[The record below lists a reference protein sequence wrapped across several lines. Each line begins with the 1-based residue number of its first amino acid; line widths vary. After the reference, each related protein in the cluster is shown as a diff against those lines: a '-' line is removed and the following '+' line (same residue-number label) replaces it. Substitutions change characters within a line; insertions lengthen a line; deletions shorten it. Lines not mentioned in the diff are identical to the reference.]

1 RPRGHHAGAG
11 LMATAGTTRLRLTI
25 VGVVVISLF
34 AALLTRLWY
43 LQVLDAPTFV
53 EAAKR
58 NEVRILCEPAPRGR
72 IRDRTGEVIVDNE
85 LTTAVTVSKKTV
97 HDQPQ
102 TLPRLSALLGAQ
114 AFPVAELQKR
124 LDDPRY
130 SNLKPV
136 PVAFG
141 VPTEKVIFMKEN
153 SETFPGVDAVPLA
166 SRRYPLGRL
175 ASHVVGTV
183 GPITQKELDKAQ
195 AQKRPQDG
203 LVDPVDECR
212 GYKDNDEIGKTGVEA
227 SFDGQ
232 LRGKPGVVALEVD
245 RKNKVLAERRLAE
258 PVQGDDVWLT
268 IDAKLQATAEES
280 VKLGLAQARTKR
292 FTNTDPRFLR
302 APGGS
307 AVVVDVTDGA
317 VLAMASYPDFAPSDF
332 VGGISTLA
340 FQAYNDNPDKPLTNR
355 AIQGLYPPASTFKL
369 PSSLAGLVK
378 GVIPSPETRYNDTG
392 VYRIPPPCSGKCD
405 FQNAGKT
412 PHGAVNLR
420 EALALSSDTYFYD
433 VGARFWIGR
442 NTYGPTAIQDTAR
455 QLGLGQ
461 RTGIRLASEA
471 EGRVSD
477 PEVRKR
483 LNEKQPKAFPDA
495 KWFIGDNVITAIGQG
510 ETVVTPLQLAMEY
523 ATFAN
528 GGTLYQAR
536 IAAQVSTPDDPTGAA
551 AIQLGPI
558 TRSTMPLPPEVHDPI
573 AQGLRGA
580 VTSSFGTASG
590 AFAGYSG
597 IPVAGKTGT
606 AQQPGDQQDTAI
618 FASFGPIEAPRYAVS
633 VVLEEAGYGGTT
645 AAPVAR
651 RLWEQLSGKPPG
663 ELRATDSPD

>member
-1 RPRGHHAGAG
+1 
-11 LMATAGTTRLRLTI
+11 MATTGTPQLRLTI
-25 VGVVVISLF
+25 VGVVVVSLF

-58 NEVRILCEPAPRGR
+58 NEVRILCVPAPRGR
-72 IRDRTGEVIVDNE
+72 VRDRNGVVIVDNE

-97 HDQPQ
+97 AERPE
-102 TLPRLSALLGAQ
+102 TLPRLSALLGA
-114 AFPVAELQKR
+114 AENPVAELEKR
-124 LDDPRY
+124 LSDPRY

-141 VPTEKVIFMKEN
+141 VSTEKVIFMREN
-153 SETFPGVDAVPLA
+153 SLTFPGVDAVPLA
-166 SRRYPLGRL
+166 SRRYPLGKL

-183 GPITQKELDKAQ
+183 GPITKRELDRLRAEK
-195 AQKRPQDG
+195 PPPTG
-203 LVDPVDECR
+203 LIDPVDECR
-212 GYKDNDEIGKTGVEA
+212 VHKENDEIGKTGVEA
-227 SFDGQ
+227 SFDNE

-268 IDAKLQATAEES
+268 IDSKLQATAEES
-280 VKLGLAQARTKR
+280 LKLGLARAKERR
-292 FTNTDPRFLR
+292 FTNEAPRFLR

-317 VLAMASYPDFAPSDF
+317 VLAMASFPDFAPADF
-332 VGGISTLA
+332 VGGISTVA

-369 PSSLAGLVK
+369 PSSVAGLVK
-378 GVIPSPETRYNDTG
+378 GVIPSPDFRYYDRG
-392 VYRIPPPCSGKCD
+392 FYEIPPPCSGKCE
-405 FQNAGKT
+405 FQNARRT

-420 EALALSSDTYFYD
+420 EALVVSSDTYFYD
-433 VGARFWIGR
+433 VGAKFWIGR
-442 NTYGPTAIQDTAR
+442 NTYGATAIQDTAR
-455 QLGLGQ
+455 QFGLGQ

-477 PEVRKR
+477 PNVRKR
-483 LNEKQPKAFPDA
+483 LNEKSPKAFPDP

-536 IAAQVSTPDDPTGAA
+536 IAGQVTTPDDPTGAA
-551 AIQLGPI
+551 GFQLAPV
-558 TRSTMPLPPEVHDPI
+558 TRSTMPLPPELRDPI
-573 AQGLRGA
+573 HQGLRGA
-580 VTSSFGTASG
+580 VTSSYGTAAP
-590 AFAGYSG
+590 AFAGYTG
-597 IPVAGKTGT
+597 LPVAGKTGT
-606 AQQPGDQQDTAI
+606 AQQPGIQQDTAI
-618 FASFGPIEAPRYAVS
+618 FASYGPADAPRYAMA
-633 VVLEEAGYGGTT
+633 VVLEEGGFGGTT
-645 AAPVAR
+645 AAPVSR
-651 RLWEQLSGKPPG
+651 RVWEHLSGKPPG
-663 ELRATDSPD
+663 DVRAAESAD

>member
-1 RPRGHHAGAG
+1 MPASS
-11 LMATAGTTRLRLTI
+11 TPQLRLTI
-25 VGVVVISLF
+25 VGVVVVSLF

-72 IRDRTGEVIVDNE
+72 IRDRNGLVIVDNE

-97 HDQPQ
+97 AERPE
-102 TLPRLSALLGAQ
+102 TLPRLSALLGSTEH
-114 AFPVAELQKR
+114 PVEELQKR

-141 VPTEKVIFMKEN
+141 VSTEKVIFMREN
-153 SETFPGVDAVPLA
+153 SLAFPGVDAVPLA
-166 SRRYPLGRL
+166 SRRYPLGKL

-183 GPITQKELDKAQ
+183 GPITKRELDRLRADK
-195 AQKRPQDG
+195 PPTNG
-203 LVDPVDECR
+203 LDPVEECR
-212 GYKDNDEIGKTGVEA
+212 DYKENDEIGKTGIEA
-227 SFDGQ
+227 SFDGE

-245 RKNKVLAERRLAE
+245 RKNKVLAERRLAD

-268 IDAKLQATAEES
+268 IDSSLQNTAEES
-280 VKLGLAQARTKR
+280 LRLGLSRARERR
-292 FTNTDPRFLR
+292 FTNEDPRMLR

-317 VLAMASYPDFAPSDF
+317 VLAMASVPDFAPADF
-332 VGGISTLA
+332 VGGISTVA

-369 PSSLAGLVK
+369 PTSVAGLVK
-378 GVIPSPETRYNDTG
+378 GVIPSPDFRYYDRG
-392 VYRIPPPCSGKCD
+392 FYEIPRPCSGRCE
-405 FQNAGKT
+405 FQNAGRT

-420 EALALSSDTYFYD
+420 EALVVSSDTYFYD
-433 VGARFWIGR
+433 VGAKFWIGR

-455 QLGLGQ
+455 QFGLGQ

-477 PEVRKR
+477 PNVRKR
-483 LNEKQPKAFPDA
+483 LNERSPKAFPDA
-495 KWFIGDNVITAIGQG
+495 RWFIGDNVITAIGQG

-536 IAAQVSTPDDPTGAA
+536 IAGQVTTPDDPTGAA
-551 AIQLGPI
+551 AFQLGPV
-558 TRSTMPLPPEVHDPI
+558 TRSTMALPPEVRDPI
-573 AQGLRGA
+573 HQGLRGA
-580 VTSSFGTASG
+580 VASASGTAAP
-590 AFAGYSG
+590 AFAGYTG
-597 IPVAGKTGT
+597 IPIAGKTGT
-606 AQQPGDQQDTAI
+606 AQQPKPQMDTAI
-618 FASFGPIEAPRYAVS
+618 FASYGPFDAPRYAMS
-633 VVLEEAGYGGTT
+633 VVLEEAGFGGTT
-645 AAPVAR
+645 AAPVSR
-651 RLWEQLSGKPPG
+651 RIWEHLSGKPPG
-663 ELRATDSPD
+663 EVRSVDSRD

>member
-1 RPRGHHAGAG
+1 
-11 LMATAGTTRLRLTI
+11 MATGGATQLRLTV

-72 IRDRTGEVIVDNE
+72 IRDRNGLVIVDNE

-97 HDQPQ
+97 AERPE
-102 TLPRLSALLGAQ
+102 TLPRLSALLGSAGH
-114 AFPVAELQKR
+114 PVAELQKR

-141 VPTEKVIFMKEN
+141 VSTEKVIFMREN
-153 SETFPGVDAVPLA
+153 SLTFPGVDAVPLA
-166 SRRYPLGRL
+166 SRRYPLGKL

-183 GPITQKELDKAQ
+183 GPITKRELDRLRADE
-195 AQKRPQDG
+195 PPNNG
-203 LVDPVDECR
+203 LDPVEECR
-212 GYKDNDEIGKTGVEA
+212 DYKENDEIGKTGVEA
-227 SFDGQ
+227 SFDAE

-245 RKNKVLAERRLAE
+245 RKGKVLTERRLAD

-268 IDAKLQATAEES
+268 IDSRLQATAEES
-280 VKLGLAQARTKR
+280 LKLGLARARERR
-292 FTNTDPRFLR
+292 FTNDDPRFLR

-317 VLAMASYPDFAPSDF
+317 VLAMASAPDFAPADF
-332 VGGISTLA
+332 VGGISTVA
-340 FQAYNDNPDKPLTNR
+340 FQAYNDDPNKPLTNR

-369 PSSLAGLVK
+369 PTSLAGLVK
-378 GVIPSPETRYNDTG
+378 GVIPSPDFRYYDKG
-392 VYRIPPPCSGKCD
+392 FYEIPPPCSGRCD
-405 FQNAGKT
+405 FQNAGRT

-420 EALALSSDTYFYD
+420 EALVVSSDTYFYD
-433 VGARFWIGR
+433 VGAKFWIGR
-442 NTYGPTAIQDTAR
+442 NTYGATAIQDTAR
-455 QLGLGQ
+455 QFGLGQ

-483 LNEKQPKAFPDA
+483 LNERQPKAFPSSR
-495 KWFIGDNVITAIGQG
+495 WFIGDNVITAIGQG

-536 IAAQVSTPDDPTGAA
+536 IAGQVTTPDDPTGAV
-551 AIQLGPI
+551 GF
-558 TRSTMPLPPEVHDPI
+558 PLPPVTKSTMGLPPELRDPI
-573 AQGLRGA
+573 HQGLRGA
-580 VTSSFGTASG
+580 VASAYGTAAP
-590 AFAGYSG
+590 AFAGYTG
-597 IPVAGKTGT
+597 IPIAGKTGT
-606 AQQPGDQQDTAI
+606 AQQPKPQMDTAL
-618 FASFGPIEAPRYAVS
+618 FASYGPADAPRYAMS
-633 VVLEEAGYGGTT
+633 VVLEEGGFGGTT
-645 AAPVAR
+645 AAPISR
-651 RLWEQLSGKPPG
+651 RIWEHLSGKPVSDVKAV
-663 ELRATDSPD
+663 ESSD

>member
-1 RPRGHHAGAG
+1 MASTGAPQ
-11 LMATAGTTRLRLTI
+11 LRLTI
-25 VGVVVISLF
+25 VGVVVVSLF

-72 IRDRTGEVIVDNE
+72 IRDRNGAVVVDNE
-85 LTTAVTVSKKTV
+85 VTTAVTVSKKTV
-97 HDQPQ
+97 AERPEV
-102 TLPRLSALLGAQ
+102 LPRLSALLGSAEN
-114 AFPVAELQKR
+114 PVAELEKR
-124 LDDPRY
+124 LSNPRY

-141 VPTEKVIFMKEN
+141 VSTEKVIFIKEN
-153 SETFPGVDAVPLA
+153 SLTFPGVDAVPLA

-183 GPITQKELDKAQ
+183 GPITKRELDRVRAAK
-195 AQKRPQDG
+195 PPSTG
-203 LVDPVDECR
+203 LADPVEECR
-212 GYKDNDEIGKTGVEA
+212 DYKENDEIGKTGVEA
-227 SFDGQ
+227 SFDNE

-245 RKNKVLAERRLAE
+245 RKNKVLAERRLAD

-280 VKLGLAQARTKR
+280 LKLGMVRARDRR
-292 FTNTDPRFLR
+292 FTRDDPRFLR
-302 APGGS
+302 AAGGS

-317 VLAMASYPDFAPSDF
+317 VLAMASAPDFEPADF
-332 VGGISTLA
+332 VGGISPLG

-369 PSSLAGLVK
+369 PTAVAGLVK
-378 GVIPSPETRYNDTG
+378 GVIPSPDFRYYDKG
-392 VYRIPPPCSGKCD
+392 FYQIPPPCSGKCE
-405 FQNAGKT
+405 FQNAGRT
-412 PHGAVNLR
+412 PNGAVNLR
-420 EALALSSDTYFYD
+420 EAFVVSSDTYFYD
-433 VGARFWIGR
+433 VGAKFWVGR
-442 NTYGPTAIQDTAR
+442 NTYGLTAIQDTAR

-461 RTGIRLASEA
+461 RTGIRLAAEA

-483 LNEKQPKAFPDA
+483 LNERSPKAFPNP

-536 IAAQVSTPDDPTGAA
+536 IAGQVTTPDDPTGAA
-551 AIQLGPI
+551 GFQLSPV
-558 TRSTMPLPPEVHDPI
+558 TRSTIALPPEVRDPI
-573 AQGLRGA
+573 HQGLRGA
-580 VTSSFGTASG
+580 VASASGTAG
-590 AFAGYSG
+590 PAFAGYTG

-606 AQQPGDQQDTAI
+606 AQQPKPQMDTAI
-618 FASFGPIEAPRYAVS
+618 FASYGPADAPRYAMS
-633 VVLEEAGYGGTT
+633 VVIEEGGFGGTT
-645 AAPVAR
+645 AAPVSR
-651 RLWEQLSGKPPG
+651 RIWEHLSGKAPG
-663 ELRATDSPD
+663 EVRAVESAD

>member
-1 RPRGHHAGAG
+1 
-11 LMATAGTTRLRLTI
+11 MSTVGTTRLRLTI

-43 LQVLDAPTFV
+43 LQVLDAPELV
-53 EAAKR
+53 EAARR

-72 IRDRTGEVIVDNE
+72 IRDRNGQVVVDNK

-97 HDQPQ
+97 ADFPS
-102 TLPRLSALLGAQ
+102 TLPRLSALLSV
-114 AFPVAELQKR
+114 PVPELEKR
-124 LDDPRY
+124 LGDLRY

-136 PVAFG
+136 PVAFD
-141 VPTEKVIFMKEN
+141 VPPEKVIFMKEN
-153 SETFPGVDAVPLA
+153 SLTFPGVDAVPLA
-166 SRRYPLGRL
+166 SRSYPFERL

-183 GPITQKELDKAQ
+183 GPITKRELDQLRADK
-195 AQKRPQDG
+195 PLPTG
-203 LVDPVDECR
+203 VVDPVEECR
-212 GYKDNDEIGKTGVEA
+212 DYKDNDEIGKTGVEA
-227 SFDGQ
+227 SFDAQ

-268 IDAKLQATAEES
+268 LDVQLQKTAEES
-280 VKLGLAQARTKR
+280 LRQGLARAKERR
-292 FTNTDPRFLR
+292 FTNEDPRLLR
-302 APGGS
+302 APAGS
-307 AVVVDVTDGA
+307 AVVVDVTNGA

-332 VGGISTLA
+332 VGGISTID
-340 FQAYNDNPDKPLTNR
+340 FQAYNDNPEKPLTNR

-369 PSSLAGLVK
+369 PTSVAGLVK
-378 GVIPSPETRYNDTG
+378 GVIESPDKRYNDTG
-392 VYRIPPPCSGKCD
+392 VYKIPPPCSGKCE
-405 FQNAGKT
+405 FQNPEKRPNGGVT
-412 PHGAVNLR
+412 LR
-420 EALALSSDTYFYD
+420 EAIVVSSDTYFYD

-442 NTYGPTAIQDTAR
+442 EKYGPTAIQDTAR
-455 QLGLGQ
+455 QFGLGQ

-477 PEVRKR
+477 PNVRKR
-483 LNEKQPKAFPDA
+483 LNEKSPKAFPDP

-536 IAAQVSTPDDPTGAA
+536 IANQITIPDDPTGAA
-551 AIQLGPI
+551 PFALAPV
-558 TRSTMPLPPEVHDPI
+558 TRSTVPLPPEIRDPVH
-573 AQGLRGA
+573 QGLRGA
-580 VTSSFGTASG
+580 VASTYGTAAP

-597 IPVAGKTGT
+597 MPVAGKTGT
-606 AQQPGDQQDTAI
+606 AQQTGKQDTAL
-618 FASFGPIEAPRYAVS
+618 FASYGPADTPQYAVT
-633 VVLEEAGYGGTT
+633 VVLEEGGFGGTT

-651 RLWEQLSGKPPG
+651 RIWEFLSGRAPG
-663 ELRATDSPD
+663 EVRPAESAD

>member
-1 RPRGHHAGAG
+1 
-11 LMATAGTTRLRLTI
+11 MVSTGTTRLRLTI
-25 VGVVVISLF
+25 VGVVVVSLF

-43 LQVLDAPTFV
+43 LQVLDAPSFV

-72 IRDRTGEVIVDNE
+72 IRDRNGEVVVDNE

-97 HDQPQ
+97 AERPE
-102 TLPRLSALLGAQ
+102 TLPRLSALLGA
-114 AFPVAELQKR
+114 AEHPVEGLQKR

-141 VPTEKVIFMKEN
+141 VPSEKVIFMKEN
-153 SETFPGVDAVPLA
+153 ALTFPGVDVVPLA
-166 SRRYPLGRL
+166 SRRYPLGKL

-183 GPITQKELDKAQ
+183 GPITKRELDRLRAEKAP
-195 AQKRPQDG
+195 ASGP
-203 LVDPVDECR
+203 VDPVEECR
-212 GYKDNDEIGKTGVEA
+212 DYKENDEIGKTGVEA
-227 SFDGQ
+227 SFDGE
-232 LRGKPGVVALEVD
+232 LRGRPGVVALEVD
-245 RKNKVLAERRLAE
+245 RRNKVLAERRLAE

-268 IDAKLQATAEES
+268 IDSKLQATAEES
-280 VKLGLAQARTKR
+280 LKLGLSRARERR
-292 FTNTDPRFLR
+292 FTNEDPRFLR

-317 VLAMASYPDFAPSDF
+317 VLAMASAPDFTPADF
-332 VGGISTLA
+332 VGGISTVA
-340 FQAYNDNPDKPLTNR
+340 FQAYNDDPDKPLTNR

-369 PSSLAGLVK
+369 PSSVAGLVK
-378 GVIPSPETRYNDTG
+378 GVIPSADTRYLDTG
-392 VYRIPPPCSGKCD
+392 VYRIPSPCSGKCD
-405 FQNAGKT
+405 FQNPKKKSNGR
-412 PHGAVNLR
+412 VNLR
-420 EALALSSDTYFYD
+420 EALVVSSDTYFYD

-442 NTYGPTAIQDTAR
+442 NTYGQTAIQDTAR
-455 QLGLGQ
+455 QFGLGQ

-483 LNEKQPKAFPDA
+483 LNQRSPKAFPDP

-536 IAAQVSTPDDPTGAA
+536 IAGRVTTPGDPTGAA
-551 AIQLGPI
+551 GIQLGPV
-558 TRSTMPLPPEVHDPI
+558 TRSTIPLPPELRDPI
-573 AQGLRGA
+573 HQGLRGA
-580 VTSSFGTASG
+580 VSSSYGTASP

-606 AQQPGDQQDTAI
+606 AQQPAPQMDTAI
-618 FASFGPIEAPRYAVS
+618 FASYGPADAPRYAMA
-633 VVLEEAGYGGTT
+633 VVLEEGGFGGTT
-645 AAPVAR
+645 AAPVSR
-651 RLWEQLSGKPPG
+651 RLWEHLSGKPPS
-663 ELRATDSPD
+663 EVRAVDSAD

>member
-1 RPRGHHAGAG
+1 MTTTGP
-11 LMATAGTTRLRLTI
+11 TRLRLTI
-25 VGVVVISLF
+25 VGVVVVSLF

-43 LQVLDAPTFV
+43 LQVLDSSSFV

-72 IRDRTGEVIVDNE
+72 IRDRNGEVIVDNE

-97 HDQPQ
+97 AERPD
-102 TLPRLSALLGAQ
+102 TLPRLSALLAV
-114 AFPVAELQKR
+114 PVPELQKR
-124 LDDPRY
+124 LSDLRY

-141 VPTEKVIFMKEN
+141 VPPEKVIFMKEN
-153 SETFPGVDAVPLA
+153 SATFPGVDAVPLA
-166 SRRYPLGRL
+166 SRRYPFGSL

-183 GPITQKELDKAQ
+183 GPITRRELDRLRAEK
-195 AQKRPQDG
+195 PPPNG
-203 LVDPVDECR
+203 LVDPVEECR
-212 GYKDNDEIGKTGVEA
+212 SYKDNDEIGKTGVEA
-227 SFDGQ
+227 SFDDQ

-245 RKNKVLAERRLAE
+245 RKNKVLAESRLAE

-268 IDAKLQATAEES
+268 IDAKLQATAEDS
-280 VKLGLAQARTKR
+280 LQLGLNRARQLR
-292 FTNTDPRFLR
+292 FTDADPRFLR

-317 VLAMASYPDFAPSDF
+317 VLAMASVPDFEPIDF

-369 PSSLAGLVK
+369 PTGVAGLVK
-378 GVIPSPETRYNDTG
+378 GVIANPDVRYNDIG
-392 VYRIPPPCSGKCD
+392 YYRIPPPCSGKCE
-405 FQNAGKT
+405 FQNAGRR
-412 PHGAVNLR
+412 PNGGVNLR
-420 EALALSSDTYFYD
+420 EALTVSSDTYFYD
-433 VGARFWIGR
+433 VGAKFWVGR
-442 NTYGPTAIQDTAR
+442 NTYGESGIQDTAR

-477 PEVRKR
+477 PEVRRR
-483 LNEKQPKAFPDA
+483 LNQSKPKLFPNSR
-495 KWFIGDNVITAIGQG
+495 WFVGDNVITAIGQG
-510 ETVVTPLQLAMEY
+510 ETVVTPLQMAMEY

-536 IAAQVSTPDDPTGAA
+536 IARQVTTPDDPTGVAGF
-551 AIQLGPI
+551 QLGPV
-558 TRSTMPLPPEVHDPI
+558 TKSTIPLPPEIRDPI
-573 AQGLRGA
+573 HQGLRGA
-580 VTSSFGTASG
+580 VASPSGTASG
-590 AFAGYSG
+590 AFTGYSG
-597 IPVAGKTGT
+597 IPIAGKTGT
-606 AQQPGDQQDTAI
+606 AQQPPQMDTAI
-618 FASFGPIEAPRYAVS
+618 FASYGPFDAPRFAMS
-633 VVLEEAGYGGTT
+633 VVIEEAGFGGTT

-651 RLWEQLSGKPPG
+651 RIWEHLSGKPLG
-663 ELRATDSPD
+663 EIRSVQSAD